1 MASPLL
7 PSPPGHRAV
16 VGSGSVEN
24 WEDRV
29 KRLIDMAVALW
40 QKDPSGNLFW
50 MMFALVVPFGW
61 IALVLRAEPDRL
73 RVLSF
78 RSSRLTRGR

>member
-1 MASPLL
+1 MDSA
-7 PSPPGHRAV
+7 
-16 VGSGSVEN
+16 SVEN

-29 KRLIDMAVALW
+29 KRLIDMAVSFW

-50 MMFALVVPFGW
+50 TMFALVVPFGW
-61 IALVLRAEPDRL
+61 IALVLRAEPVRV

-78 RSSRLTRGR
+78 RPSRLTRWR